1 MKKLIVHIG
10 LPKTGTS
17 SLRDFFRLNA
27 HYLNEKKIFLPL
39 LDNIQLKDAF
49 LQDAALSKRS
59 FRPSHYSSWEDK
71 VSASKNN
78 YERLVDFAE
87 NLNDDDIL
95 ILSSEFFA
103 GKKTDIPKL
112 KKYADDFFDDV
123 RVIVYLREQGSWA
136 VSSASTRALNGKG
149 ISLLRPGE
157 MAHMDYK
164 YLLSKWS
171 ASFSK
176 EQLIVRRYGKNYLK
190 NQDTIADFIDSLDLP
205 LECKKIKRQSDARVS
220 ESATAIKYLF
230 CLNYL
235 LRQGDIELDEPK
247 RRKYARQICELN
259 RDGSVLT
266 LSRELADSYR
276 AFYSSSNE
284 WVVRNFCNDEL
295 SELFHP
301 FKVKSSN
308 SNKVLDENNLLV
320 DLEMINQVL
329 SYLKSLN

>member
-1 MKKLIVHIG
+1 MQMKRLIVHIG

-17 SLRDFFRLNA
+17 SLRDFFRLNT

-39 LDNIQLKDAF
+39 LDNIQLKSAF
-49 LQDAALSKRS
+49 LCEASLSKRF
-59 FRPSHYSSWEDK
+59 FRHNSVWEDK
-71 VSASKNN
+71 VSASQNN
-78 YERLVDFAE
+78 YEKLVDLAR

-95 ILSSEFFA
+95 ILPSEFIA
-103 GKKTDIPKL
+103 GSNTDIPKL

-123 RVIVYLREQGSWA
+123 RVIVYLREQGSWS

-149 ISLLRPGE
+149 ISLLKPGE
-157 MAHMDYK
+157 RANMDYK
-164 YLLSKWS
+164 NLLSKWS
-171 ASFSK
+171 ASFNK
-176 EQLIVRRYGKNYLK
+176 EQLIIRRYGKNYLK

-205 LECKKIKRQSDARVS
+205 LECKKIKRKSDARVS

-235 LRQGDIELDEPK
+235 LRQGDIELDELK
-247 RRKYARQICELN
+247 RKKYAKQICELN
-259 RDGSVLT
+259 QDGSVLT
-266 LSRELADSYR
+266 LSRGLADSYR

-284 WVVRNFCNDEL
+284 WVVRNFFNDEL

-301 FKVKSSN
+301 YEVKDSN

-320 DLEMINQVL
+320 DLETINQVF
-329 SYLKSLN
+329 SYLKNFD